1 MSEVSKPCASAEAEL
16 RTNAR
21 HPARCSDLL
30 TNLPKRI
37 RPSGRLGYAAPMSF
51 SVTAYHANRPLTV
64 TAETAKEAF
73 AKAVEWH
80 VVNRFTN
87 ISICD
92 GVKSYSIDGFASV
105 MALKEIANTVEAAAE
120 RGPKAEV
127 K

>member
-1 MSEVSKPCASAEAEL
+1 MPISVKAYYAD
-16 RTNAR
+16 
-21 HPARCSDLL
+21 HPL
-30 TNLPKRI
+30 
-37 RPSGRLGYAAPMSF
+37 M
-51 SVTAYHANRPLTV
+51 VTV
-64 TAETAKEAF
+64 ETAKEAF
-73 AKAVEWH
+73 AKAIEWH

-87 ISICD
+87 VSICD

>member
-1 MSEVSKPCASAEAEL
+1 
-16 RTNAR
+16 
-21 HPARCSDLL
+21 
-30 TNLPKRI
+30 
-37 RPSGRLGYAAPMSF
+37 MSF
-51 SVTAYHANRPLTV
+51 VVKAHIDGCALTANV
-64 TAETAKEAF
+64 QTAKEAF

-87 ISICD
+87 VSISD
-92 GVKSYSIDGFASV
+92 GVKSYSIDGFASA